1 MAAIVEAR
9 TPSGWAIRALT
20 MCRWPTRS
28 VGACGFM
35 VSLGDDMRTV
45 AHFRHRTEER
55 RALVSQMSADESRE
69 RLLAVA
75 RAWDALANEGA
86 GRPELGGE
94 VGEDVPASS
103 HEASSS
109 DNAG

>member
-1 MAAIVEAR
+1 MPLAH
-9 TPSGWAIRALT
+9 AL
-20 MCRWPTRS
+20 RGRLRI
-28 VGACGFM
+28 M

-45 AHFRHRTEER
+45 AHLRHRTEER
-55 RALVSQMSADESRE
+55 RALVSQMSADEPRE

-75 RAWDALANEGA
+75 RGWDALADEGE

-109 DNAG
+109 DDAG

>member
-1 MAAIVEAR
+1 
-9 TPSGWAIRALT
+9 
-20 MCRWPTRS
+20 
-28 VGACGFM
+28 
-35 VSLGDDMRTV
+35 MRTV

-55 RALVSQMSADESRE
+55 RALVSQMRADESRA

-75 RAWDALANEGA
+75 RARDALADEGE